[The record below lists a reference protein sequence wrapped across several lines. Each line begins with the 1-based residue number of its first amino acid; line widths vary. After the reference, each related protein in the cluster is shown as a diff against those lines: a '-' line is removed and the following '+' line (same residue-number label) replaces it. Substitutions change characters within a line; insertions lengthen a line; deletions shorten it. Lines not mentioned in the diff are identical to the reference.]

1 MNHIALIICNA
12 NRWKKVNMQL
22 KYTVVN
28 TYSPS
33 TDAQKEKLKADASR
47 AVYRELL
54 RCLENKTEQS
64 GQKKTA

>member
-1 MNHIALIICNA
+1 
-12 NRWKKVNMQL
+12 MQP

-28 TYSPS
+28 TYPPA

-54 RCLENKTEQS
+54 RYLESKTEQS
-64 GQKKTA
+64 GQKTA